1 MNVQIIEKNGRPE
14 WAVIPYDD
22 YQKLL
27 DVLEDK
33 ADVAAIAEMRER
45 IRSGEEE
52 LIPAEVV
59 ERLLTENPYRVWRE
73 YRGLPQQ
80 DVADAAGVSRA
91 YISQLENGERSN
103 PSRDIVNAIARK
115 LGVDADDLE

>member
-1 MNVQIIEKNGRPE
+1 MTHKADPRSFPE
-14 WAVIPYDD
+14 WGTLPCGDD
-22 YQKLL
+22 QKLL

-45 IRSGEEE
+45 LRRGDEE
-52 LIPAEVV
+52 LIPVEVV

-73 YRGLPQQ
+73 YRGLSQQ
-80 DVADAAGVSRA
+80 DVADAAKVSRA

-103 PSRDIVNAIARK
+103 PSPGVVDVIARK
-115 LGVDADDLE
+115 LAVDVDDLE